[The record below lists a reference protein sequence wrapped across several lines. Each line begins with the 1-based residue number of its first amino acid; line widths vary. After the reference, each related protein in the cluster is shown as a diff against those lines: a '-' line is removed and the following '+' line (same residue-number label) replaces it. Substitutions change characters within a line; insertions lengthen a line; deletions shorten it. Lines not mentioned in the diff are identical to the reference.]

1 MTNEINIAMI
11 ADESYLLPTVV
22 ALRTLIEKVN
32 ADVMY
37 HIHLI
42 MDMDCQNELKK
53 YYDLKCPDN
62 VNITFVLPSFEDD
75 ISAFSH
81 TYVSKAALSKFCL
94 AEIFPQF
101 DKMLYVDGDVM
112 FHTDL
117 TQLYDINIENYYA
130 AVVKDMPSYI
140 WGNIGE
146 LGLADYFNS
155 GMMLL
160 NLKKMR
166 EDLVKDKLFDYKKNE
181 IRSLYM
187 DQDAFNVV
195 FANQVKFIS
204 PIYNFI
210 SACFECGTKED
221 VLDFYHIS
229 DDDLEHI
236 EIEHMAGTIKPWK
249 DASSDKMI
257 EWFTYVNNNREVA
270 ICLSNYQKTVT
281 AQQQDIIK
289 QLTQQQQQLI
299 QQQQDIIKQ
308 LVQQQDVIKQLVE
321 QSERHLGMISACEKR
336 LSDAESKIS
345 SLDNIFFIRLWR
357 KIRGY
362 KE

>member
-146 LGLADYFNS
+146 LGLVDYFNS

-166 EDLVKDKLFDYKKNE
+166 EDLVKDKLFYYKRNE

-249 DASSDKMI
+249 DASSDKLS
-257 EWFTYVNNNREVA
+257 EWFPYIENGREMA
-270 ICLSNYQKTVT
+270 LCLQNYQT
-281 AQQQDIIK
+281 AIMQKQQKEIQEQQKEIQEQQKIIEELDK
-289 QLTQQQQQLI
+289 QI
-299 QQQQDIIKQ
+299 
-308 LVQQQDVIKQLVE
+308 
-321 QSERHLGMISACEKR
+321 R
-336 LSDAESKIS
+336 ESKDCIHNCKIRILELEQRVT
-345 SLDNIFFIRLWR
+345 SLDNIIFIRMWR
-357 KIRGY
+357 KLRKY
-362 KE
+362 KG